1 MKNITLKIKG
11 SYVYDEAHEED
22 QIELITEGKM
32 YVKGDVIYLTYD
44 ESQLSG
50 MDGCKT
56 RLKLDGDSVSM
67 TRKGSAVGID
77 TELRFEK
84 GKRFSGYYD
93 TPYGPMEM
101 EVLTNELLSTVSAE
115 GSGEIDRKS
124 TRLNSSHGSISYA
137 VFCLKKKT
145 QIGRAHV

>member
-67 TRKGSAVGID
+67 TRKGSAVGVD

-115 GSGEIDRKS
+115 GSGEITIDY
-124 TRLNSSHGSISYA
+124 NIS
-137 VFCLKKKT
+137 LKGIAENRNLLAIEVT
-145 QIGRAHV
+145 SQEENRI

>member
-56 RLKLDGDSVSM
+56 RLKLDDDSVSM

-115 GSGEIDRKS
+115 GSGEITIDY
-124 TRLNSSHGSISYA
+124 NIS
-137 VFCLKKKT
+137 LKGIAENRNLLAIEVT
-145 QIGRAHV
+145 SQEENRI

>member
-93 TPYGPMEM
+93 TPYGPIEM

-115 GSGEIDRKS
+115 GSREITIDY
-124 TRLNSSHGSISYA
+124 NIS
-137 VFCLKKKT
+137 LKGIAENRNLLAIEVT
-145 QIGRAHV
+145 SQEENRI

>member
-11 SYVYDEAHEED
+11 SYVYDEVHEED
-22 QIELITEGKM
+22 QIQLITEGKM
-32 YVKGDVIYLTYD
+32 YIKGDIIYLTYD

-50 MDGCKT
+50 MEGCKT
-56 RLKLDGDSVSM
+56 RLKLDGSSVSM

-101 EVLTNELLSTVSAE
+101 EVLTNDLVSAVSTE
-115 GSGEIDRKS
+115 GFGKITIDY
-124 TRLNSSHGSISYA
+124 NIS
-137 VFCLKKKT
+137 LKGVAENRNLLAIEV
-145 QIGRAHV
+145 IGQEENRI

>member
-32 YVKGDVIYLTYD
+32 YVKGDVIYLAYD

-115 GSGEIDRKS
+115 GSGEITIDY
-124 TRLNSSHGSISYA
+124 NIS
-137 VFCLKKKT
+137 LKGIAENRNLLAIEVT
-145 QIGRAHV
+145 SQEENRI

>member
-56 RLKLDGDSVSM
+56 RLKLNGDSVSM

-115 GSGEIDRKS
+115 GSGEITIDY
-124 TRLNSSHGSISYA
+124 NIS
-137 VFCLKKKT
+137 LKGIAENRNLLAIEVT
-145 QIGRAHV
+145 SQEENRI

>member
-67 TRKGSAVGID
+67 TRKRSAVSICIFDIRLASRTKITRGIFRY
-77 TELRFEK
+77 RFV
-84 GKRFSGYYD
+84 G
-93 TPYGPMEM
+93 
-101 EVLTNELLSTVSAE
+101 
-115 GSGEIDRKS
+115 
-124 TRLNSSHGSISYA
+124 
-137 VFCLKKKT
+137 
-145 QIGRAHV
+145 

>member
-115 GSGEIDRKS
+115 GSGEITIDY
-124 TRLNSSHGSISYA
+124 NIS
-137 VFCLKKKT
+137 LKGIAENRNLLAIEVT
-145 QIGRAHV
+145 SQEENRI

>member
-1 MKNITLKIKG
+1 
-11 SYVYDEAHEED
+11 
-22 QIELITEGKM
+22 
-32 YVKGDVIYLTYD
+32 
-44 ESQLSG
+44 

-56 RLKLDGDSVSM
+56 RLKLNGDSVSM

-115 GSGEIDRKS
+115 GSGEITIDY
-124 TRLNSSHGSISYA
+124 NIS
-137 VFCLKKKT
+137 LKGIAENRNLLAIEVT
-145 QIGRAHV
+145 SQEENRI